1 MTRAAMRHMASGVFG
16 PKAQKPYFDSWLKRT
31 RRQLSQSGRLSELS
45 LILSRESGEDPEQ
58 WRTRLRSLL
67 EGGELPSL
75 DLLMK
80 IDSLLAGARQTGDEG
95 GVEQA
100 MMF

>member
-1 MTRAAMRHMASGVFG
+1 MASGVFG
-16 PKAQKPYFDSWLKRT
+16 SKAQKPYFDSWLKRT
-31 RRQLSQSGRLSELS
+31 RRQLLRSGRLSELS

-58 WRTRLRSLL
+58 WRARLKSLL
-67 EGGELPSL
+67 EGDELPSL

-80 IDSLLAGARQTGDEG
+80 IDSLLAGPGQARDAG
-95 GVEQA
+95 GAEQS